1 MATASL
7 LAPRT
12 GFEPHPGERY
22 EFTAPAT
29 ATTARVAREFVTAVL
44 VAAERRLLIEN
55 ARICVSDTVANV
67 VQHARVPVLSVEV
80 TVYGDRVVIAV
91 RDDDPVRRPYRR
103 QGQAAAG
110 DERGRGLALV
120 RDLASASGVTLV
132 WDELDVVGKQV
143 WFELRESDGA

>member
-7 LAPRT
+7 FAPRT
-12 GFEPHPGERY
+12 GFEPHPTARY

-44 VAAERRLLIEN
+44 VAAERNPLIEN

-80 TVYGDRVVIAV
+80 TVYGDRGGGLGAGTLDH
-91 RDDDPVRRPYRR
+91 RETGAAPPDTNGRR
-103 QGQAAAG
+103 G
-110 DERGRGLALV
+110 
-120 RDLASASGVTLV
+120 
-132 WDELDVVGKQV
+132 
-143 WFELRESDGA
+143 